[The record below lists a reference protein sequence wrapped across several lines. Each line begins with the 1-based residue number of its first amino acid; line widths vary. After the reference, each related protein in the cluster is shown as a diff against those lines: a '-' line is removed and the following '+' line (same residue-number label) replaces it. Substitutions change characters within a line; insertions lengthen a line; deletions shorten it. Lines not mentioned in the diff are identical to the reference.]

1 MADTETE
8 SVKTDSQTGEDLGGL
23 VSELSIE
30 HLRTLIEQTSN
41 AIEVLKA
48 EVDMLEKVVKRIEPK
63 DLAPQPTTDL
73 KMSSAESREQTR
85 ARRRSRSRSTT
96 ERLNNLTAEQKC
108 TIAQQELE
116 EMKQDIEKLHQNSER
131 TLRHLKAT
139 MDEAEIRWAEIK
151 KSSYEFERDI
161 GKAMVQKKTPVTAE
175 KLMRYLDEKTRS
187 RDMLADKLRL
197 KNTALKVQKKK
208 LMLQMKQKEEM
219 GEVLHEVDFQQ
230 LKIENTQFLDR
241 IDERN
246 QDLLQLKLTA
256 GNTLQILCFYK
267 EKLQNMTL
275 GSNCLAKEI
284 SLRQEMLQKI
294 EGETELVE
302 EERAKAE
309 CLNKKLQKQLS
320 DYRVPDVFE
329 YVNKKIDHGDLEKS
343 VKVWERKVEIAEMS
357 IKTYRKAWEQMKTAN
372 TQLQPF
378 VKFQVGQ
385 SNPEAK

>member
-131 TLRHLKAT
+131 TLRHLK
-139 MDEAEIRWAEIK
+139 
-151 KSSYEFERDI
+151 
-161 GKAMVQKKTPVTAE
+161 
-175 KLMRYLDEKTRS
+175 
-187 RDMLADKLRL
+187 DMLADKLRL